1 MKIIHTGD
9 WHLGQLFYEYDRTF
23 EHQMFLDWL
32 TNLIAEQ
39 QADVLLI
46 SGDVFDLS
54 NPSALTVRMFY
65 TFLNK
70 AVRANPDIQ
79 IIVTAGNH
87 DSPSRLESPKPLLE
101 LSNIHIVGMIEKD
114 LNGHINFEKL
124 VIPLKNKQ
132 QQTEILCLAI
142 PFLRMGDYPV
152 IAECSDPYAEGVAE
166 MYKQVNKYAIAQ
178 LKSGQSVIAMGHLY
192 AAGAERSGNDEHE
205 RPILGNIECVS
216 ASAFPADLK
225 YVALGHIHKAQ
236 KIGGLNHIRYCGSPI
251 PMSFSET
258 NYTHQVICFDF
269 NNGEVENLHPIEIP
283 TAIPLLRVPNNHRPI
298 HEVLSAINE
307 LPDADGDLNI
317 APYLEAKVLL
327 DGPEPGLRHKIE
339 TALKGKHARLAKID
353 VKHPVLESGGVTTFI
368 TNKKLEEI
376 KPIEIFTKVYE
387 AKYNVPVPEI
397 LTSLFNQVFQEVSQG
412 ESK

>member
-32 TNLIAEQ
+32 INIIAEQ
-39 QADVLLI
+39 QTDVLLI

-65 TFLNK
+65 TFLNR
-70 AVRANPDIQ
+70 AVRANSDIQ
-79 IIVTAGNH
+79 IVITAGNH

-101 LSNIHIVGMIEKD
+101 SSNIHIIGMIEKD
-114 LNGHINFEKL
+114 SDGNINFEKL
-124 VIPLKNKQ
+124 VVPLKNKDGQ
-132 QQTEILCLAI
+132 IEILCLAI
-142 PFLRMGDYPV
+142 PFLRMGDYPIV
-152 IAECSDPYAEGVAE
+152 AECSDPYAEGVAE
-166 MYKQVNKYAIAQ
+166 MYKQVNDYALTQ
-178 LKSGQSVIAMGHLY
+178 LKPDQSVIAMGHLY
-192 AAGAERSGNDEHE
+192 AAGAERSGNDEYE

-216 ASAFPADLK
+216 ASAFPQDFK

-236 KIGGLNHIRYCGSPI
+236 KIGGLDHIRYCGSPI

-258 NYTHQVICFDF
+258 NYSHQVISFDL
-269 NNGEVENLHPIEIP
+269 NNGQIQNLHPIEIP
-283 TAIPLLRVPNNHRPI
+283 TAIPLLRVPISHKSL
-298 HEVLSAINE
+298 HEVLSAISE
-307 LPDADGDLNI
+307 LPVAEVDLNI

-339 TALKGKHARLAKID
+339 TALKGKYARLAKID
-353 VKHPVLESGGVTTFI
+353 VKHPMLAGDGETTFI

-397 LTSLFNQVFQEVSQG
+397 LTNLFNQVFQEVSQ
-412 ESK
+412 EENK